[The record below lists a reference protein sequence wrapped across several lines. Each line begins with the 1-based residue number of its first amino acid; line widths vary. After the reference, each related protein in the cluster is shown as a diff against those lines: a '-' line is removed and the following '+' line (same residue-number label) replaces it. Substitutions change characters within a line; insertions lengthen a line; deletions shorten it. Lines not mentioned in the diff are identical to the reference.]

1 MRKRS
6 LLVAGSLLALW
17 LLLAMPSFAHGPSP
31 EEELQDLVSQAGS
44 AQFEMCG
51 LDFCAYVTNEDNL
64 NNADLSTADNDMG
77 WNRPLYDAIYRT
89 CQGNAKHP
97 IEFIINV
104 PSAPFNTDASLSL
117 NALDTGIRWP
127 DIQRVEFNGS
137 LWEPETEYVHTNPDG
152 RTWVWWQG
160 HIDPASVRVSPSQNL
175 VRVYLKSGRCIQ
187 LGGSFILMT
196 DHAIILDEEFVPEP
210 GAIVL
215 LGSGLAGLAGYASLR
230 GRAGR

>member
-1 MRKRS
+1 
-6 LLVAGSLLALW
+6 
-17 LLLAMPSFAHGPSP
+17 MPAFAQGPTP
-31 EEELQDLVSQAGS
+31 EEELQALVAQAGA

-64 NNADLSTADNDMG
+64 NNAGVNTADNDMG

-97 IEFIINV
+97 IEFIIDV
-104 PSAPFNTDASLSL
+104 PSAPFNTDATLSL

-127 DIQRVEFNGS
+127 DIQRLELNGS
-137 LWEPETEYVHTNPDG
+137 SWEPETEYIHTNPDG

-160 HIDPASVRVSPSQNL
+160 HINPAHVRVAPSQNL

-196 DHAIILDEEFVPEP
+196 DHAIELEEEFVPEP
-210 GAIVL
+210 GTIVL
-215 LGSGLAGLAGYASLR
+215 LGSGLAGLAGYASWR
-230 GRAGR
+230 WRTRR